1 MSFRAKE
8 HLPGVWHIAGEMGVC
23 CTLLVGENQALLV
36 DAAYGLSN
44 LNDFAAT
51 LTDKPV
57 QLLLTHG
64 HHDHALGAMHF
75 PSAWLFPEDLEV
87 YNTYTGTQQRMRVAD
102 SAEANGI
109 QFDRDRFMNTSM
121 PETTLPPESV
131 DLGGL
136 TARIILCPAHTPGS
150 AVVYV
155 PERELLLTGDDWNPV
170 TWCFFPEALPVQV
183 YRENVRKLAQ
193 LPFRDIL
200 CSHREELWE
209 RETLVSFLDGLTDE
223 CLRAAE
229 PTGEGADKGI
239 NTYTAHP
246 TDGQI
251 LVFDRDKAS
260 L

>member
-8 HLPGVWHIAGEMGVC
+8 HLPGVWQIAGDMGVC
-23 CTLLVGENQALLV
+23 STLLAGEKRALLV

-44 LNDFAAT
+44 LNDFVRT
-51 LTDKPV
+51 LTDRPV

-75 PSAWLFPEDLEV
+75 PSAWLFPEDQAV
-87 YNTYTGTQQRMRVAD
+87 YETYTGIRQRMRVAE

-109 QFDRDRFMNTSM
+109 PFDRDRFLNTPM
-121 PETTLPPESV
+121 PETVSPPETV

-170 TWCFFPEALPVQV
+170 SWCFFPEAMPVQI
-183 YRENVRKLAQ
+183 YRENVRALTA
-193 LPFRDIL
+193 LPFRHVL
-200 CSHREELWE
+200 CSHREVLWE
-209 RETLVSFLDGLTDE
+209 RQTLVSYLDGLTDE

-229 PTGEGADKGI
+229 PSGEGANMGI

-246 TDGQI
+246 ADGQI
-251 LVFDRDKAS
+251 LIFDHDKAS
-260 L
+260 F